1 MPLIPGGYSFTV
13 ALADEEATRRLMV
26 NIAATLSNRTGK
38 RRRNQFS
45 PDVTCIVRNRQRP
58 TG

>member
-1 MPLIPGGYSFTV
+1 
-13 ALADEEATRRLMV
+13 MV

-45 PDVTCIVRNRQRP
+45 PDDTCIVRNRQRP